1 MSKLEGLGLDSQE
14 NTEKALILMEQL
26 FRRNPDFIFRK
37 IVDEMVLVPI
47 HLNVADMESIY
58 TLNEVGASIW
68 ERMTEPVS
76 LQELVTEIASEYDS
90 DRETISQD
98 LTAFLQEL
106 QECGA
111 VLQV

>member
-1 MSKLEGLGLDSQE
+1 MK
-14 NTEKALILMEQL
+14 EQL
-26 FRRNPDFIFRK
+26 FKRNPDFIFRK

-68 ERMTEPVS
+68 ERLEEPASLEQVS
-76 LQELVTEIASEYDS
+76 SALVSEYDS
-90 DRETISQD
+90 DLDTISQD
-98 LTAFLQEL
+98 LIAFLQEL

-111 VLQV
+111 VLEA

>member
-1 MSKLEGLGLDSQE
+1 MK
-14 NTEKALILMEQL
+14 EQL
-26 FRRNPDFIFRK
+26 FKRNPDFIFRK

-68 ERMTEPVS
+68 ERLEAPAS
-76 LQELVTEIASEYDS
+76 LEQLSSALLSEYDS
-90 DRETISQD
+90 DLDTISQD
-98 LTAFLQEL
+98 LIAFLQEL

-111 VLQV
+111 VLEA